1 MDLRDLLENIKDNNI
16 TIDDALEK
24 LKNLPY
30 EDIGYANIDHH
41 REIRTWISR
50 SYIL

>member
-1 MDLRDLLENIKDNNI
+1 MDLRKLLQDVKDGSTN
-16 TIDDALEK
+16 IDDALSS

-41 REIRTWISR
+41 REIFSSGLST
-50 SYIL
+50 

>member
-1 MDLRDLLENIKDNNI
+1 MDLRKLLENVKCGTTN
-16 TIDDALEK
+16 IDDELST

-41 REIRTWISR
+41 R
-50 SYIL
+50 